1 MKKKTKEFEKDMRDI
16 LTKIL
21 NKGSLSDY
29 FEKNPEPLC
38 ECIDR
43 QYISGIR
50 YGRSIDG
57 KPHFDLQKSMYIRYK
72 GIEFL
77 ENKHPNLKSNVQ
89 LAISVLSGIIS
100 IFALVVSVLSNL
112 GRISTALKYLWELL
126 SFGQ

>member
-77 ENKHPNLKSNVQ
+77 ENKHPN
-89 LAISVLSGIIS
+89 
-100 IFALVVSVLSNL
+100 
-112 GRISTALKYLWELL
+112 
-126 SFGQ
+126 

>member
-1 MKKKTKEFEKDMRDI
+1 MKKKTKEFEEDMRDI

-43 QYISGIR
+43 QYISGIDYR
-50 YGRSIDG
+50 RTADG
-57 KPHFDLQKSMYIRYK
+57 EPFFDISETVYIRYK